1 MCLFFLGSIHHYF
14 KWDGRKMKILES
26 GELYTFYASASDTVK
41 ITCPKCGLAK
51 IFDAGEFRAPYRG
64 IKAKCSCGNIFR
76 CTVEFRC
83 YYRKAV
89 NLSGTFLNK
98 ATGYEGVL
106 SIESISLGGMDF
118 SNLSPEVNINN
129 DDMLDVSF
137 YLDDDNNTFVQREVR
152 VKSVDSE
159 TIRAVFLQ
167 TQSYDKELG
176 FYLLP

>member
-1 MCLFFLGSIHHYF
+1 MCLFFLGSIHHYLE
-14 KWDGRKMKILES
+14 WDGRKMKILES
-26 GELYTFYASASDTVK
+26 GELYTFYADASDAVK
-41 ITCPKCGLAK
+41 ITCPKCSLAK
-51 IFDAGEFRAPYRG
+51 IFNAVEFRAPYRG

-83 YYRKAV
+83 YYRKEV
-89 NLSGTFLNK
+89 NLRGNFLNK
-98 ATGYEGVL
+98 AIGYEGVL
-106 SIESISLGGMDF
+106 SIESVSLGGMDF
-118 SNLSPEVNINN
+118 SNLSPEVTINE
-129 DDMLDVSF
+129 DDILDVSF

-167 TQSYDKELG
+167 TQPYDKELG

>member
-1 MCLFFLGSIHHYF
+1 
-14 KWDGRKMKILES
+14 
-26 GELYTFYASASDTVK
+26 
-41 ITCPKCGLAK
+41 
-51 IFDAGEFRAPYRG
+51 
-64 IKAKCSCGNIFR
+64 
-76 CTVEFRC
+76 
-83 YYRKAV
+83 
-89 NLSGTFLNK
+89 
-98 ATGYEGVL
+98 
-106 SIESISLGGMDF
+106 LGGMDF